1 VARDHLKGN
10 LLLALEST
18 SSRMSR
24 AAREEIVL
32 GRSVG
37 NEEIVAEL
45 DRVDPEAV
53 RALAERIV
61 AGARPALAAVGR
73 ATRLRLREEDLA
85 A

>member
-1 VARDHLKGN
+1 
-10 LLLALEST
+10 
-18 SSRMSR
+18 MSR

-45 DRVDPEAV
+45 DKVDPDAV
-53 RALAERIV
+53 QGLAERNV
-61 AGARPALAAVGR
+61 AGAKPALAAVGR
-73 ATRLRLREEDLA
+73 ATRLKLREEDLA